1 MPVEL
6 AKYILQVNQ
15 YMKVLKFELNWK
27 EKYEDMNNHHSY
39 MVYTTDFK
47 GKVTPKSLLL
57 RLHL

>member
-1 MPVEL
+1 
-6 AKYILQVNQ
+6 LQVNQ